1 MTRDAKFWIAMAV
14 FQVFFGL
21 AVFELTRA
29 HYAPQPNATSA
40 QAPVTSQPAPAP
52 GPALGPGGITQ
63 LALERLSHSSSSE
76 PASQDPVELSRQ
88 ASEAFSSQQYDR
100 AADLYGRLSA
110 LSPNNVDILNEW
122 GLTLHYSGR
131 STEALQKLNQGA
143 ALDPTHQRIRLTLG
157 YVNSQV
163 GNFKEARAA
172 LTAATQLGSDQS
184 VRQSALDMLKKLP
197 Q

>member
-29 HYAPQPNATSA
+29 HYLQQLGGAGA
-40 QAPVTSQPAPAP
+40 QPAAINQPP
-52 GPALGPGGITQ
+52 PITGPGDIT
-63 LALERLSHSSSSE
+63 AMARARLSHSSPGD
-76 PASQDPVELSRQ
+76 PATQDPVELARQ
-88 ASEAFSSQQYDR
+88 AGDAFSSQQYAR
-100 AADLYGRLSA
+100 AAELYEQMLA
-110 LSPNNVDILNEW
+110 LDPNNVDILNEL

-131 STEALQKLNQGA
+131 SSEALQRLNQGV

-157 YVNSQV
+157 FVNSQV
-163 GNFKEARAA
+163 GNIQEARAA
-172 LTAATQLGSDQS
+172 LTAATQLGTDATI
-184 VRQSALDMLKKLP
+184 RQSALDMLKNLP